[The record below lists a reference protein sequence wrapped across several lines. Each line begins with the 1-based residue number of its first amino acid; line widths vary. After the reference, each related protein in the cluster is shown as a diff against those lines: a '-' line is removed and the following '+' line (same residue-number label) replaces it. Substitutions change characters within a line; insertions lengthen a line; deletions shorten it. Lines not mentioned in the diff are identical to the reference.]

1 MVSHTKIIQSLWPIS
16 YKSRQN
22 VIAVLIVRCVLLGS
36 VLLFFLMF
44 CVNAKISKRKQIF
57 KLRYDDDDIK
67 TKIHV
72 LHENYF
78 ILLFV
83 FPKPVVVP
91 SDIWR
96 MHSRAL
102 FRLHDDVVLM
112 LCNELAKCHVNKQR
126 HLRNQQST
134 KMYPNIN
141 KQDVWML
148 HLWAR

>member
-1 MVSHTKIIQSLWPIS
+1 MIYVIQIKTKRYCSTNREVCSTRKCSAFI
-16 YKSRQN
+16 
-22 VIAVLIVRCVLLGS
+22 
-36 VLLFFLMF
+36 LMF
-44 CVNAKISKRKQIF
+44 YVNAKINKRKQIL

-67 TKIHV
+67 TK
-72 LHENYF
+72 NTRATRGTSYPY
-78 ILLFV
+78 LF
-83 FPKPVVVP
+83 FPKPVVVVP

-102 FRLHDDVVLM
+102 FRLHDDVVVM

-141 KQDVWML
+141 KQDIWML